1 MTMESTGIGS
11 CTKTITYINLD
22 GSNHET
28 PRKRPVAPLTLI
40 NGNHRHEVKSPW
52 NDQIQLKV
60 MNLDIYI

>member
-40 NGNHRHEVKSPW
+40 NGNHRHEVKSP
-52 NDQIQLKV
+52 
-60 MNLDIYI
+60 